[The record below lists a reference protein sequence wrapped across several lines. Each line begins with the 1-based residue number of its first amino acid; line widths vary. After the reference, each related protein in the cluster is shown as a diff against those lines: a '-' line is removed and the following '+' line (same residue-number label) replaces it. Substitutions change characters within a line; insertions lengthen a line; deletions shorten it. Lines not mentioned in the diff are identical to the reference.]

1 MQVGSI
7 YYLQPFP
14 SLIVINKLCMK
25 KFIRVIV
32 TLLLVIIVAFSA
44 YAVISGRT
52 YLFEAVWYN
61 FADIDDY
68 KKFSN
73 NTVVTG
79 ESQPWALSIHYNKN
93 PLPVE
98 LKKMLEELQTVAV
111 LAIRNDSIVQEYYW
125 DGYNDSSLSGSFSIA
140 KSITSLLIGAALK
153 EGKIRSLE
161 EPVGTYL
168 PEFRTGEK
176 AKVRIIDLLTM
187 SSGSNW
193 DEAYANPFSVTT
205 ELYYGHNAYKTA
217 TGVSIIHPPGTLHEY
232 KSGDTQLLGL
242 ILEKATGKS
251 LSAYASEKLW
261 QTMGAERAA
270 LWSTD
275 QIGGNEKAYCCFN
288 SNARD
293 FARLGKL
300 MLDSGRWKGYDVIPL
315 DYYKQSIKPC
325 MIPDAT
331 GQPCKYYGYQWW
343 ITPSHPG
350 VFYARGIL
358 GQYVIVIPS
367 KKTILVRL
375 GKKRSDKRIDNAPA
389 EVDALINWGLRL

>member
-1 MQVGSI
+1 
-7 YYLQPFP
+7 
-14 SLIVINKLCMK
+14 MK
-25 KFIRVIV
+25 KFIRALVAVIL
-32 TLLLVIIVAFSA
+32 TIIIGFSA
-44 YAVISGRT
+44 FAVISGRT

-61 FADIDDY
+61 FANIDDY

-73 NTVVTG
+73 NPVVTG
-79 ESQPWALSIHYNKN
+79 DPQPWNISNDYNKN
-93 PLPVE
+93 PLPAD
-98 LKKMLEELQTVAV
+98 LKKMLEDLQTVAV
-111 LAIRNDSIVQEYYW
+111 LAIKNDSILYEFYW
-125 DGYNDSSLSGSFSIA
+125 DGYSDSSLSGSFSMA
-140 KSITSLLIGAALK
+140 KSITSLLVGAALK

-161 EPVGTYL
+161 EPVGNYL
-168 PEFRTGEK
+168 EEFRTGER
-176 AKVRIIDLLTM
+176 AKVRIVDLLTM
-187 SSGSNW
+187 SSGTNW
-193 DEAYANPFSVTT
+193 DESYANPFSVTT
-205 ELYYGHNAYKTA
+205 ELYYGHNLYKTA
-217 TGVSIIHPPGTLHEY
+217 TGVSVVQQPGTLHRY

-242 ILEKATGKS
+242 IVEKATGKS

-261 QTMGAERAA
+261 QPIGAEHAA

-275 QIGGNEKAYCCFN
+275 QIGGSEKAYCCFN

-300 MLDSGRWKGYDVIPL
+300 MLDSGRWKGNEIISL
-315 DYYKQSIKPC
+315 DYYRQSIKPC
-325 MIPDAT
+325 LIPDES

-343 ITPSHPG
+343 ITPSRPE

-389 EVDALINWGLRL
+389 EVNALIQWGLTF

>member
-1 MQVGSI
+1 
-7 YYLQPFP
+7 
-14 SLIVINKLCMK
+14 MK
-25 KFIRVIV
+25 KFIKAIVLFILTVIV
-32 TLLLVIIVAFSA
+32 VFSA

-61 FADIDDY
+61 FAGIDDY

-73 NTVVTG
+73 NPVVTG
-79 ESQPWALSIHYNKN
+79 EPQPWAISGDYNKN

-98 LKKMLEELQTVAV
+98 LKKMLEELETVAV
-111 LAIRNDSIVQEYYW
+111 LAIRNDSVLYEFYW
-125 DGYNDSSLSGSFSIA
+125 DGYSDSSLSGSFSIA

-168 PEFRTGEK
+168 EEFRSGEK
-176 AKVRIIDLLTM
+176 AKLRIIDVLTM

-205 ELYYGHNAYKTA
+205 ELYYGHNVYKTA

-261 QTMGAERAA
+261 QPMGAEHAA

-275 QIGGNEKAYCCFN
+275 EVGGSEKAYCCFN

-300 MLDSGRWKGYDVIPL
+300 MLDSGRWKGNEIIPM
-315 DYYKQSIKPC
+315 DYFRQSIKPC
-325 MIPDAT
+325 MIPDVT
-331 GQPCKYYGYQWW
+331 GQPCNYYGYQWW
-343 ITPSHPG
+343 IIPSRPEI
-350 VFYARGIL
+350 FYARGIL

-367 KKTILVRL
+367 KKTIIVRL

-389 EVDALINWGLRL
+389 EVDALIRWSNRF

>member
-1 MQVGSI
+1 
-7 YYLQPFP
+7 
-14 SLIVINKLCMK
+14 MK
-25 KFIRVIV
+25 KFIKVIV
-32 TLLLVIIVAFSA
+32 VIILTVIVVFSA

-73 NTVVTG
+73 NPVVTG
-79 ESQPWALSIHYNKN
+79 EPQPWDISGDYNKN

-98 LKKMLEELQTVAV
+98 LKKKLEELETVAV
-111 LAIRNDSIVQEYYW
+111 LAIRNDSILYEFYW
-125 DGYNDSSLSGSFSIA
+125 DGYSDSSLSGSFSMA
-140 KSITSLLIGAALK
+140 KSITGLLIGAALK

-161 EPVGTYL
+161 EPVGNYL
-168 PEFRTGEK
+168 VEFRTGEK
-176 AKVRIIDLLTM
+176 AKVRIVDLLTM

-205 ELYYGHNAYKTA
+205 ELYYGHNVYKTA
-217 TGVSIIHPPGTLHEY
+217 TGVSIVHQPGTLHEY

-261 QTMGAERAA
+261 QPMGAEHAA

-275 QIGGNEKAYCCFN
+275 QIGGSEKAYCCLN

-300 MLDSGRWKGYDVIPL
+300 MLDSGRWKGNEIIPM
-315 DYYKQSIKPC
+315 DYFRQSIKPC

-331 GQPCKYYGYQWW
+331 GKPCTYYGYQWW
-343 ITPSHPG
+343 ITPSRSG
-350 VFYARGIL
+350 IFYARGIL

-367 KKTILVRL
+367 KRTIIVRL

-389 EVDALINWGLRL
+389 EVDALIRWGMGFY